1 MYVCMYV
8 CISTKILTKDSVTC
22 RVDAVVY
29 FRINEPIKSV
39 LMVENAFNST
49 YLRAQTTL
57 RNVLGTKNLKE
68 LLSERDIIRDEISV
82 RLKSQSLSLW
92 C

>member
-1 MYVCMYV
+1 MCP
-8 CISTKILTKDSVTC
+8 SLLAQILTKDSVTY

-29 FRINEPIKSV
+29 FRIKDPIKSV
-39 LMVENAFNST
+39 MTVEDAYNST
-49 YLRAQTTL
+49 YLQAQSTL

-82 RLKSQSLSLW
+82 CDQTVCSSFY
-92 C
+92 